1 MMKNGSGYN
10 DPTASL
16 AIGNVMREY
25 KRKQR
30 AEWQRK
36 DEIKCRTR
44 VYIASRY
51 AGNIEENTAA
61 ARRYCRFAVDKR
73 KIPIAS
79 HLLYP
84 QFLDDS
90 VEAERELG
98 LLFGLALLKLCSEV
112 WCFGEE
118 KSPGMKQEID
128 EAKRLK
134 KRIRYFTNEMEELI

>member
-16 AIGNVMREY
+16 ALGNVIREY
-25 KRKQR
+25 KKNQR
-30 AEWQRK
+30 AEWQRR
-36 DEIKCRTR
+36 DEIKSRTR
-44 VYIASRY
+44 VYIVSRY
-51 AGNIEENTAA
+51 AGNIEENTDA
-61 ARRYCRFAVDKR
+61 ARRYCRFAVDKK

-90 VEAERELG
+90 NEAERELG
-98 LLFGLALLKLCSEV
+98 LLFGLVLMKYCSEV
-112 WCFGEE
+112 WCFGKD
-118 KSPGMKQEID
+118 KSPGMKQEIT